1 MNDNNEMPEQP
12 LRRRG
17 LLGLAA
23 AACLGPQ
30 GAALAAE
37 TTPPTTFTNPV
48 LPGVEAGD
56 PWVIWH
62 EGRYYLTATFDPEGG
77 LWVYSSDRLS
87 DWRQAERRK
96 VWTPEPGGPRSKM
109 IWAPELHHL
118 DGRWYLY
125 FTAADGIDANHRHYV
140 LEAEHPMG
148 PFTDR
153 GRVHAEHE
161 RYSIDGSVLR
171 LKDGRLFWMYADDGL
186 WIAPMSG
193 PTRAVG
199 AGVRIVRGEHDWER
213 GWHKVDGRW
222 QPQANNY
229 WIEAPQ
235 ALQRH
240 GRDFVI
246 YSAGHTAAVYY
257 LGLLELTGKD
267 PLDPKSWTKHPKPV
281 FGPTDKVF
289 VPGHNSFTR
298 SPDGKE
304 DWLVYHAKDSD
315 ASDAHG
321 RTMRIQRFG
330 WTADGHPE
338 FGPAIAS
345 GVPQRKPS
353 GEA

>member
-1 MNDNNEMPEQP
+1 MHDNKMPGQP

-30 GAALAAE
+30 GAALAE
-37 TTPPTTFTNPV
+37 TPTTFTNPV

-77 LWVYSSDRLS
+77 LWVYSSARLS
-87 DWRQAERRK
+87 DWRQAEKRK

-109 IWAPELHHL
+109 IWAPELHRL

-125 FTAADGIDANHRHYV
+125 YTASDGIDAHHRHYV
-140 LEAEHPMG
+140 LEADHPMG
-148 PFTDR
+148 PFVDR

-161 RYSIDGSVLR
+161 RYAIDGSVLR
-171 LKDGRLFWMYADDGL
+171 LQDGRLFWMFADDGL
-186 WIAPMSG
+186 WIAPMSS

-199 AGVRIVRGEHDWER
+199 PGVRIVRGEHDWER

-222 QPQANNY
+222 QPQDRNY

-235 ALQRH
+235 ALQRN
-240 GRDFVI
+240 GRDFVV

-267 PLDPKSWTKHPKPV
+267 PLDPKSWTKHPRPV
-281 FGPTDKVF
+281 FGPSDKVF
-289 VPGHNSFTR
+289 APGHNSFTR
-298 SPDGKE
+298 SPDGTE
-304 DWLVYHAKDSD
+304 DWLVYHAKDQD
-315 ASDAHG
+315 AGDARG

-330 WTADGHPE
+330 WAADGRPE
-338 FGPAIAS
+338 FGAPIAS

-353 GEA
+353 GEI

>member
-1 MNDNNEMPEQP
+1 MNNNDETPATP

-23 AACLGPQ
+23 AACLGSQ
-30 GAALAAE
+30 GAAMAI
-37 TTPPTTFTNPV
+37 TPDTFTNPV

-56 PWVIWH
+56 PFVVWH

-96 VWTPEPGGPRSKM
+96 VWTPEPGGPRSQM
-109 IWAPELHHL
+109 IWAPELHAF

-125 FTAADGIDANHRHYV
+125 FTASDGIDAHHRHYV
-140 LEAEHPMG
+140 LEAAHPMG
-148 PFTDR
+148 PFVDR

-161 RYSIDGSVLR
+161 RYAIDGSVLK

-186 WIAPMSG
+186 WIAPMSS

-199 AGVRIVRGEHDWER
+199 AGVRIARGEHDWER
-213 GWHKVDGRW
+213 GWHKVDGHW
-222 QPQANNY
+222 QPQAHNH

-235 ALQRH
+235 ALAH
-240 GRDFVI
+240 EGRTFVV

-257 LGLLELTGKD
+257 LGLLELTGAD
-267 PLDPKSWTKHPKPV
+267 PLDPTSWTKSPRPL
-281 FGPTDKVF
+281 FGPTDRVF
-289 VPGHNSFTR
+289 APGHNSFTR
-298 SPDGKE
+298 SPDGTE
-304 DWLVYHAKDSD
+304 DWLVYHAKDLDAGD
-315 ASDAHG
+315 ASG

-330 WTADGHPE
+330 WTADGRPDL
-338 FGPAIAS
+338 GAPIAS
-345 GVPQRKPS
+345 GEPQRRPS
-353 GEA
+353 GET

>member
-1 MNDNNEMPEQP
+1 MHNQETPALP
-12 LRRRG
+12 LHRRS

-23 AACLGPQ
+23 AGCVGLP
-30 GAALAAE
+30 GAAMSA
-37 TTPPTTFTNPV
+37 PDKTTFTNPV

-56 PWVIWH
+56 PWVVWH

-87 DWRQAERRK
+87 DWRQAEKRK

-148 PFTDR
+148 PFVDR

-161 RYSIDGSVLR
+161 RYAIDGSVLR

-199 AGVRIVRGEHDWER
+199 PGVRIARGEHDWER
-213 GWHKVDGRW
+213 GWEKVGGVDGRW
-222 QPQANNY
+222 QPQAHNY

-235 ALQRH
+235 ALQRN
-240 GRDFVI
+240 GRDFVV

-267 PLDPKSWTKHPKPV
+267 PLDPKSWTKSPKPL

-289 VPGHNSFTR
+289 APGHNSFTR
-298 SPDGKE
+298 SPDGSE
-304 DWLVYHAKDSD
+304 DWLVYHAKDRD
-315 ASDAHG
+315 AGDAHG

-330 WTADGHPE
+330 WTADGKPE
-338 FGPAIAS
+338 FGAAIAS

-353 GEA
+353 GEI

>member
-1 MNDNNEMPEQP
+1 MNKDEMGSPP
-12 LRRRG
+12 LPRRG

-23 AACLGPQ
+23 AAGLGLT
-30 GAALAAE
+30 AAAKAA
-37 TTPPTTFTNPV
+37 PASDSFTNPV

-62 EGRYYLTATFDPEGG
+62 QGRYFLTATFDPEGG
-77 LWVYSSDRLS
+77 LWVYSSARLS

-148 PFTDR
+148 PFVDR
-153 GRVHAEHE
+153 GRVHAGHE
-161 RYSIDGSVLR
+161 RYAIDGSVLR
-171 LKDGRLFWMYADDGL
+171 LADGRLYWMYADDGL
-186 WIAPMSG
+186 WIAPMAS
-193 PTRAVG
+193 PTRALG
-199 AGVRIVRGEHDWER
+199 PGVRIVRGEHDWER

-222 QPQANNY
+222 QQQTDAF

-240 GRDFVI
+240 GRDFVV

-257 LGLLELTGKD
+257 LGLLELTGQD
-267 PLDPKSWTKHPKPV
+267 PLDPKSWTKHPKAV
-281 FGPTDKVF
+281 FGPSDRVF
-289 VPGHNSFTR
+289 APGHNSFTR

-304 DWLVYHAKDSD
+304 DWLVYHAKDQDGGD
-315 ASDAHG
+315 ARG

-330 WTADGHPE
+330 WTADGLPD
-338 FGPAIAS
+338 FGPPIAS
-345 GVPQRKPS
+345 GVPQRRPA
-353 GEA
+353 GET